1 MKEEEALKDFGTRQT
16 GMKVPDG
23 YFADFASRM
32 DMLID
37 AEEALEPKAGAEEQG
52 GQKVSLWTMVKPW
65 LYMAAMFASFAV
77 LFRVLIVNEEAT
89 QARLMAAQTEEEAIV
104 DDMIYGAV
112 SDYDLFEYMYANA
125 D

>member
-1 MKEEEALKDFGTRQT
+1 
-16 GMKVPDG
+16 MKVPDG

-32 DMLID
+32 DTLID
-37 AEEALEPKAGAEEQG
+37 AEEALDPNTKAMEQS

-77 LFRVLIVNEEAT
+77 LFRVLLVNEEAS
-89 QARLMAAQTEEEAIV
+89 QKRLMAAQTEEEAIV

-112 SDYDLFEYMYANA
+112 SDYDLFEYMYATA